1 MALLKDKPL
10 NDNLTTSHQGESFNL
25 RRVTRKFI
33 CRDMELSLG
42 PRTYIMGILN
52 VTPDSF
58 YDGGRYFKLDDAL
71 RRIEK
76 MIVEGADIIDVGG
89 ESTRPGSLSIPEEE
103 ELRRVIPV
111 IKEAVRRFDVVLSVD
126 TTKAKVAE
134 EALREGASIVN
145 DISGLKFEPKIGE
158 IVAKWRAGLVLMHTT
173 SRPYD
178 MQSKTQYNSIV
189 TDIVQSLEVSIRLAE
204 QKGVS
209 PESIL
214 VDPGFGFGKTAEQN
228 LLLLKRLGDFLVLR
242 KPILVGTSRKSFIG
256 KVLGTELPEE
266 RLEGTAATIAIA
278 IMNGAS
284 IVRVHDVL
292 YMKRVAMMVDAVLNA
307 D

>member
-228 LLLLKRLGDFLVLR
+228 LLLLKRLGDFLILR